1 VKIKISGIAD
11 TYKYLK
17 EKAAAVSDVRKREI
31 SDKIIKNLKD
41 ATPVDTGAARDAWK
55 LQTGLLN
62 TTSIVNDKAYVSDLN
77 AGSSKQA
84 PAHFIEQTVLNIDG
98 VKPNGAVVK
107 YDKPI

>member
-1 VKIKISGIAD
+1 MKIKISGISE
-11 TYKYLK
+11 TYAYLK
-17 EKAAAVSDVRKREI
+17 EKTKNTLDSRRREVSRKIVDR
-31 SDKIIKNLKD
+31 LKD

-55 LQTGLLN
+55 LQTGLFDV
-62 TTSIVNDKAYVSDLN
+62 TSITNEKEYISDLN